1 MLIFTRVWRGGAPIF
16 VKRRLAIQKTLT
28 ASGIA
33 FSTPT
38 TLDPFGPSFCFNSLV
53 IGVFPA
59 RRVMRL
65 FVRFHRPARVE
76 RGFMMVEVWGCAF
89 VCCRPARVETDV
101 SLFPDHAIFT
111 FSRHGRYETLVLQR
125 AVGEAVLEATPC
137 AMRNSTGICDFAM
150 AIGYPPFSDILTFT
164 AMRDAI
170 ASNDRRHTIKHLT
183 LPAF

>member
-1 MLIFTRVWRGGAPIF
+1 MCFSDVVAPRESKPRHCF
-16 VKRRLAIQKTLT
+16 PTSPEKHLL

-33 FSTPT
+33 FSTPA
-38 TLDPFGPSFCFNSLV
+38 TLTPFGPFFCLTSVVNC
-53 IGVFPA
+53 VFSA
-59 RRVMRL
+59 RRVERRC
-65 FVRFHRPARVE
+65 VRCWRPARVE

-137 AMRNSTGICDFAM
+137 AMRNSTGICDFAV
-150 AIGYPPFSDILTFT
+150 ATGYPPLSDILKFT
-164 AMRDAI
+164 ALRDAI
-170 ASNDRRHTIKHLT
+170 ASKDRRHTIKHST
-183 LPAF
+183 LPAL